1 MKIIIFAGG
10 LGNQMFQYAFFYANR
25 KKYRDLKATTFWYN
39 ANKSH
44 NGFELDKVFNISKE
58 GFIFSKNKAKKEK
71 ILPENEKKAAISN
84 NSKEYTEKKQKEL
97 QNVSNS
103 KLTKIIRYIL
113 NNNPFLTFKEFGDSK
128 YFENIF
134 DKKGLM
140 ILSGYWQNQRYFI
153 EEKDEICKIFQF
165 IPLENTENDE
175 KNRQIIE
182 KINAENS
189 VSIHVRR
196 GDYVSNSWFDGVVTT
211 EYYQKSVDF
220 IKTKVQNP
228 QFFVFSDDLG
238 WCKAELKLPDNAVF
252 VDWNSGKNSFRDMQL
267 MSLCRHNIITNS
279 SFSWWG
285 AWLNRNAEKIVVRPK
300 KWISES
306 SGLDFSEI
314 CPEEW
319 VAL

>member
-25 KKYRDLKATTFWYN
+25 KKHRDLKATTFWYN

-44 NGFELDKVFNISKE
+44 NGFELDKVFNVSKK
-58 GFIFSKNKAKKEK
+58 GFIFSGSKAEKK
-71 ILPENEKKAAISN
+71 LPEHKE
-84 NSKEYTEKKQKEL
+84 NSVKTGNAKENLARQQAEL
-97 QNVSNS
+97 KNVSQS
-103 KLTKIIRYIL
+103 KVTKIIRRIL
-113 NNNPFLTFKEFGDSK
+113 NNNPFVTFKEFGDSK
-128 YFENIF
+128 YFANIF

-153 EEKDEICKIFQF
+153 EEKNEIAEIFQF
-165 IPLENTENDE
+165 VPFDESENGA
-175 KNRQIIE
+175 KNRLAAE
-182 KINAENS
+182 KIKETNS

-196 GDYVSNSWFDGVVTT
+196 GDYVSNPWYDGVVTI
-211 EYYQKSVDF
+211 EYYQKAVDF
-220 IKTKVQNP
+220 IKNNVQNP
-228 QFFVFSDDLG
+228 QFFVFSDDLD
-238 WCKAELKLPDNAVF
+238 WCKAELKLPENAVF

-285 AWLNRNAEKIVVRPK
+285 AWLNRNPEKIVIRPK
-300 KWISES
+300 KWIAES
-306 SGLDFSEI
+306 AGLDFEEI

-319 VAL
+319 MPM